1 MPAYPYYGQYNYQYP
16 WAIPYNGYNIS
27 SNPYSMQ
34 PAAMPQTTP
43 QTVAPVQTPSVMQDG
58 FKWIN
63 SEKEALEY
71 FVEPNHA
78 VALWNANEPVVYLKQ
93 ADTTGKPTIKTYDL
107 VERVTAE
114 STEMKPSDYVT
125 KEDMSA
131 LVGVIKNM
139 QTDIQSMKDVGSA
152 IGAIKND
159 IDTIKGDMYG
169 IAGKKKAVRKTEAD
183 VDE

>member
-34 PAAMPQTTP
+34 PAAMPQTAP

-78 VALWNANEPVVYLKQ
+78 VAL
-93 ADTTGKPTIKTYDL
+93 
-107 VERVTAE
+107 
-114 STEMKPSDYVT
+114 
-125 KEDMSA
+125 
-131 LVGVIKNM
+131 
-139 QTDIQSMKDVGSA
+139 
-152 IGAIKND
+152 
-159 IDTIKGDMYG
+159 
-169 IAGKKKAVRKTEAD
+169 
-183 VDE
+183 